1 MTKILNQRRFGAF
14 LLRWGLTFLVG
25 LIILVPLYWI
35 FISSI
40 TPSESL
46 FQMPIQY
53 FPKKITF
60 DNYVKLFTNLGVLEK
75 TFNTLVI
82 SFAALLGTIIF
93 GSLAAYGFTRFKT
106 RGLNIAKAAL
116 LFSALIPGIVTARPL
131 YDFLKSM
138 HLLDTLH
145 GLSLLYTSALMPFTV
160 LILTNFVENIP
171 LTIEEAAEIDGASFV
186 QKMFYVLFPL
196 MRPAVATIAI
206 INFIQCLNDLFH
218 PLFFAGKISTLSLG
232 IVTVPQEFTY
242 QVPWDLISTMGWYI
256 VLPIV
261 IFVMIFEKNIMDGIM
276 AGGVKQ

>member
-1 MTKILNQRRFGAF
+1 MHDKDLKSTAFRRISFALGSHVSSWINHPRSTVLDFYIFHYAQR
-14 LLRWGLTFLVG
+14 
-25 LIILVPLYWI
+25 
-35 FISSI
+35 ISLSNAHSI
-40 TPSESL
+40 
-46 FQMPIQY
+46 
-53 FPKKITF
+53 FPKK
-60 DNYVKLFTNLGVLEK
+60 NYVKLFTNLGVLEK

-93 GSLAAYGFTRFKT
+93 GSLAAYGFARFKT

-138 HLLDTLH
+138 RLLDTLH
-145 GLSLLYTSALMPFTV
+145 GLSLLYTSALLPFSV

>member
-1 MTKILNQRRFGAF
+1 
-14 LLRWGLTFLVG
+14 
-25 LIILVPLYWI
+25 
-35 FISSI
+35 
-40 TPSESL
+40 
-46 FQMPIQY
+46 MPIQY

-93 GSLAAYGFTRFKT
+93 GSLPAYGFARFKT

-138 HLLDTLH
+138 RLLDTLH
-145 GLSLLYTSALMPFTV
+145 GLSLLYTSALLPFSV